1 MTQMRLNHYP
11 FQPAEH
17 RKATYASASHCD
29 YGMFTVLAPDPS
41 GGLEVRTR
49 EGEWVAVPHH
59 DGALLVNI
67 GDMLSRWTN
76 DRYVSTPHRVANT
89 ETSRRGRLS
98 IAVFFHLDADTPV
111 GGDLYA
117 TGGAPKY
124 ETVRYLDELVRKFE
138 GNRME
143 VGAQADPSDPSH
155 GAANGAARL

>member
-1 MTQMRLNHYP
+1 MPPSHPHPQCTHGP
-11 FQPAEH
+11 HSAPAQ
-17 RKATYASASHCD
+17 
-29 YGMFTVLAPDPS
+29 APDPS

-76 DRYVSTPHRVANT
+76 DHYVSTPHRVANT

-143 VGAQADPSDPSH
+143 VGAQANPSDPSH
-155 GAANGAARL
+155 GANNGTTGPRACGQKARGIVT